1 MQINYCVWDFNGTI
15 LDDVDAGIRS
25 VNLLLRD
32 RGLPEIPN
40 KKAYQDL
47 FGFPIIRYYERLGF
61 DFSVEPYEVVAPLW
75 VEQYLIHVQES
86 RAFFDVKDTLE
97 FFREKG
103 IRQVVLS
110 ATERGMLEDQLTTL
124 GLRSYFDEVL
134 GLDNIHAASKLSLA
148 EDFRAR
154 HAGARIIFLGDTD
167 HDVES
172 ARVMD
177 AECFLIARGHQ
188 SPERLKNL
196 GVPLFSNLSEM
207 RSYLINI

>member
-1 MQINYCVWDFNGTI
+1 MQIDYCVWDFNGTI

-25 VNLLLRD
+25 VNRLLRD
-32 RGLPEIPN
+32 RDLPEIPD

-47 FGFPIIRYYERLGF
+47 FGFPIVRYYERLGF
-61 DFSVEPYEVVAPLW
+61 DFSIEPYEVVAPLW
-75 VEQYLIHVQES
+75 VEQYLIHVRES
-86 RAFFDVKDTLE
+86 SAFSDVKDTLE
-97 FFREKG
+97 FFRERG
-103 IRQVVLS
+103 VRQVVLS

-154 HAGARIIFLGDTD
+154 HRGARSIFLGDTD

-172 ARVMD
+172 ARAMG

-188 SPERLKNL
+188 SRERLKHL
-196 GVPLFSNLSEM
+196 GVPLFSNLSEL
-207 RSYLINI
+207 RSHLINE